1 MIVMT
6 NIKVVLIF
14 ILFVVSAMGAVAEDI
29 VFCDSVQLQSGRWAG
44 NFTIPRFDPNLGSLK
59 AVEIA
64 ADANLSQRV
73 RVENTGSDNSTINS
87 STQAV
92 LTLLLPD
99 AQEIKANASLAI
111 FRELQPFDGVEDFSG
126 RSGKDIAESSSSGM
140 VRYSFQNISGF
151 VESWPGE
158 KLILPG
164 TIYSKSSN
172 PSIGISGSASSQ
184 VQTKIGA
191 SVCVSY
197 QYEAGEH

>member
-1 MIVMT
+1 MI
-6 NIKVVLIF
+6 NIRAALIL
-14 ILFVVSAMGAVAEDI
+14 ILFVVSAMEAGAEDI

-44 NFTIPRFDPNLGSLK
+44 NLTIPRFDPNLGSLK
-59 AVEIA
+59 AVEMA
-64 ADANLSQRV
+64 VDANLSQRA

-87 STQAV
+87 STESV

-99 AQEIKANASLAI
+99 AQEIKANASLTI
-111 FRELQPFDGVEDFSG
+111 FRELQPFDGLEDFSG
-126 RSGKDIAESSSSGM
+126 RSGMDITKSSSSGK
-140 VRYSFQNISGF
+140 VTYSFQNISGF

-164 TIYSKSSN
+164 TIKSKTSK

-191 SVCVSY
+191 NVCVSY
-197 QYEAGEH
+197 EYEAGEH